1 MKDEVRKMVAEESEK
16 NEKLLT
22 ELKQQVERLE
32 KSEAQMK
39 EREASRQMEQ
49 QRQRDVLIQV
59 DKHLKTL
66 VKHLR
71 SVVESTHDPVI
82 IEHQQRQIN
91 NIEKI
96 HAEIQALNVY
106 GNLNSTFSLKPV
118 LQ

>member
-1 MKDEVRKMVAEESEK
+1 
-16 NEKLLT
+16 
-22 ELKQQVERLE
+22 
-32 KSEAQMK
+32 
-39 EREASRQMEQ
+39 MEQ
-49 QRQRDVLIQV
+49 QRQREVLIQV

-71 SVVESTHDPVI
+71 SVVENTHDPVI

-106 GNLNSTFSLKPV
+106 GNLNPTFQLKAVQLEESPNRASSR
-118 LQ
+118 